1 MLRPS
6 PEAGYPEPFALL
18 RSSSRHF
25 FSTAFWIGVIA
36 TTLWVAASLYRHGQ
50 PAPALAAFVLAA
62 WAALR
67 VLHNF
72 RLLGEDGNLLILDAA
87 GIAAPRLFAGSL
99 PWSAVQGAL
108 CGTARGARILR
119 VFVDAKALKELKLRG
134 LSNCRHD
141 RFDLTF
147 SILWLRNSLDYA
159 VTSDVEDAAFSC
171 NAWVAAEAARFATND
186 PAVEKARKFAAVT
199 RSLMAPPTR
208 TNKAGL
214 ILAIPAGLALAIAI
228 IMGVAAFVAG

>member
-6 PEAGYPEPFALL
+6 PEAGYPEPYALV
-18 RSSSRHF
+18 RSPSRHF
-25 FSTAFWIGVIA
+25 ISTTFWIGVVA
-36 TTLWVAASLYRHGQ
+36 TTLWAAVSLYRQGE
-50 PAPALAAFVLAA
+50 PAPALAAFVLSA

-72 RLLGEDGNLLILDAA
+72 RLLAEDGNLLILDAA
-87 GIAAPRLFAGSL
+87 GVSAPRLFAGSL

-119 VFVDAKALKELKLRG
+119 VFVDAKALKALKWRR

-147 SILWLRNSLDYA
+147 SVLWLRGSLDYA
-159 VTSDVEDAAFSC
+159 ASLDVEDAAYAC
-171 NAWVAAEAARFATND
+171 NGWVAAEAARFAIDD

-199 RSLMAPPTR
+199 RSLIAPPAR
-208 TNKAGL
+208 SSKAEL
-214 ILAIPAGLALAIAI
+214 ILAVPAGLALAIAI
-228 IMGVAAFVAG
+228 IMGIAAYVAG